1 MSRKHKNRQGLTLL
15 ELVVVMVILVAL
27 AGILVP
33 MLPSMLGRAHAVNHS
48 ANVTE
53 INKIWGLYA
62 NMKGGYPDHLD
73 SLVTGA
79 GERYVKLPSDE
90 DLLVAELTDPQA
102 DALKAAGVR
111 HVYNM
116 DDTTDNATMEPY
128 VLPLAA
134 VDIDEAVDVAFL
146 NGAAARRLFGVT
158 ATSVADTAASAY
170 VVFGVGQNCTAIGAS
185 FGMQSAPIHF
195 NDHDHSPMEDYSRFG
210 VVFNTA
216 ELPASFAGAV
226 SFHHGHLSGLDDSQV
241 AWHGDGHHD
250 H

>member
-1 MSRKHKNRQGLTLL
+1 MSRKYKNRQGLTLL

-33 MLPSMLGRAHAVNHS
+33 MLPSMIGRAHAVNHS
-48 ANVTE
+48 ANVAE

-73 SLVTGA
+73 SLVA
-79 GERYVKLPSDE
+79 ANALYVKLPSNE

-102 DALKAAGVR
+102 DALKAAGVQ

-116 DDTTDNATMEPY
+116 NNATDNATMEPY
-128 VLPLAA
+128 ASLVA
-134 VDIDEAVDVAFL
+134 VDIDEDVHAAFL
-146 NGAAARRLFGVT
+146 NGAAARRLFGVN
-158 ATSVADTAASAY
+158 ATTVADDAASDF
-170 VVFGVGQNCTAIGAS
+170 VVFGVGQNCTVIGAN

-195 NDHDHSPMEDYSRFG
+195 NDHGHSPMEDYSRFG

-216 ELPASFAGAV
+216 ELPARFAGAV
-226 SFHHGHLSGLDDSQV
+226 AFHHGHLSGPDDSQV
-241 AWHGDGHHD
+241 AWYGGHHD